1 MIAPNSNHCRHL
13 EEDLAILFD
22 PGLGGC
28 IITNVMAGYAGKPL
42 PKKLGIKAGQKVC
55 LLNAPSAFARHLEQ
69 SQDVRIAHDLRLPP
83 VDVVLLFVDRVAD
96 LERRFADI
104 TARLHPSGGFW
115 VAWPKA
121 RRGCD
126 ITEDVVRRIAMACGM
141 NANKGTTMGE
151 WAGLRLV
158 LRAEHRDAVAYRAE
172 PPPPIS
178 RRIRRP
184 TAPARIVHRR
194 SSGAGSSLH
203 RARARST
210 K

>member
-1 MIAPNSNHCRHL
+1 VERLHYPW
-13 EEDLAILFD
+13 
-22 PGLGGC
+22 
-28 IITNVMAGYAGKPL
+28 VMAGYAGKPL
-42 PKKLGIKAGQKVC
+42 PKKLGIKAGHKVC
-55 LLNAPSAFARHLEQ
+55 LLNAPGAFARHLEQ
-69 SQDVRIAHDLRLPP
+69 NEDVRIAHDLRLPP
-83 VDVVLLFVDRVAD
+83 VDVVVLFVDRIAD

-104 TARLHPSGGFW
+104 TARLHPAGGFW
-115 VAWPKA
+115 VAFPKV

-141 NANKGTTMGE
+141 NVNKICSMGE

-158 LRAEHRDAVAYRAE
+158 LRAEHRDAVAYRAA

-178 RRIRRP
+178 RRVRRP
-184 TAPARIVHRR
+184 TAAARMVHRGR
-194 SSGAGSSLH
+194 SSGAGSSMH

>member
-1 MIAPNSNHCRHL
+1 MITPKLNGCRDL
-13 EEDLAILFD
+13 KEDFAILFD
-22 PGLGGC
+22 LPLGGG
-28 IITNVMAGYAGKPL
+28 IITNVMAGYTGKPL
-42 PKKLGIKAGQKVC
+42 PKKLGIKAGHKVC
-55 LLNAPSAFARHLEQ
+55 LLNAPGAFSRHME
-69 SQDVRIAHDLRLPP
+69 SQDVRVTHDLRLPP
-83 VDVVLLFVDRVAD
+83 VDVVLLFVDRIAD

-104 TARLHPSGGFW
+104 TARLHPAGGFW

-126 ITEDVVRRIAMACGM
+126 ITEDVVRRIALACGM
-141 NANKGTTMGE
+141 IDNKVCSMGE
-151 WAGLRLV
+151 WEGLRLV

-172 PPPPIS
+172 PPPIS

-184 TAPARIVHRR
+184 TAAARMMHRH
-194 SSGAGSSLH
+194 SSGAGSTLR